1 MTRSSNTSDKTQ
13 RTTEAEDKNRS
24 SLTTGTTL
32 RSSYTSSKPQ
42 RTTEADDKNRSS
54 LTTGT
59 TIRSSNT
66 SSKLHRTT
74 EADDKIGIHLTQ
86 EQQHDPLTP
95 LANFKEQ
102 QKPMTK

>member
-1 MTRSSNTSDKTQ
+1 MTRSSNTSDKTKK
-13 RTTEAEDKNRS
+13 TTEVDDKNRS
-24 SLTTGTTL
+24 SLKTRITI
-32 RSSYTSSKPQ
+32 RSFYTSSKPQ
-42 RTTEADDKNRSS
+42 RTREADDKNRSS

-74 EADDKIGIHLTQ
+74 EADDKIGTHLTQ